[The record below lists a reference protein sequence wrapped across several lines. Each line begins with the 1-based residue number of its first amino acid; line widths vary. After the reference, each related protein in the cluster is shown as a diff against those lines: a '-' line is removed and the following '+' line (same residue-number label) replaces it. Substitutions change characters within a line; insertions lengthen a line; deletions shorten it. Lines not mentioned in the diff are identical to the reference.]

1 MHARRVRPDAGHI
14 DRRRI
19 AAAGLSA
26 VLPGLGQ
33 LFNRRTRLAAIFL
46 VPSLILVLVFALLW
60 LTQSPTQLAARAM
73 APTVLGA
80 LLTLNLILLVWR
92 LLAVGQA
99 FLDTRW
105 HGPTSRLGIGGIVVL
120 ALLVVVPH
128 VLVYQYGTA
137 FGRTFERIFEPGGV
151 GGVSEPGASP
161 TPAPGLDERINV
173 LLLGVDSLP
182 WRTTTLTDTMMV
194 VSLDP
199 VGKTVSM
206 LSVPRDLINVPLGN
220 GDVYGPKLNS
230 LMSYADRNPDE
241 FPAGGVATLQ
251 RALGALLEIDIQY
264 YARMEFPGFI
274 DMVDA
279 VGGVDVL
286 VDEGF
291 DDPTYDGYELGSR
304 GWSIEAGRHHLDGRN
319 ALAYARAR
327 KASGESDFTRAA
339 RQQQILVA
347 LRNAVTR
354 DGSLLWKLPDLL
366 DAVGKTVRTDVPVE
380 LLPQLAAVVDEVDN
394 AAITRAVIR
403 HPLVRSEQTR
413 YGSSLDPDVEAIREV
428 AAKLFSEPGVKPQ
441 PWPTPKPTRAPAASP
456 SP

>member
-1 MHARRVRPDAGHI
+1 MQARRIRPDTGPI
-14 DRRRI
+14 DRRRL

-33 LFNRRTRLAAIFL
+33 LFNRRSRLAALFL
-46 VPSLILVLVFALLW
+46 APSLIVLVVFALLW
-60 LTQSPTQLAARAM
+60 ATQSPTQLAARAM

-80 LLTLNLILLVWR
+80 LLTLNVLLLVWR
-92 LLAVGQA
+92 LLAVGQG

-105 HGPTSRLGIGGIVVL
+105 HGPTGRIGMVGIVVI
-120 ALLVVVPH
+120 AVLVVVPH
-128 VLVYQYGTA
+128 LLAYSYGTA
-137 FGRTFERIFEPGGV
+137 FGQTFAQVFK
-151 GGVSEPGASP
+151 PGASA
-161 TPAPGLDERINV
+161 TPATGLDERVNV

-182 WRTTTLTDTMMV
+182 WRNATLTDTMMV

-206 LSVPRDLINVPLGN
+206 LSLPRDLINVPLGN
-220 GDVYGPKLNS
+220 GNAFGPKINS

-241 FPAGGVATLQ
+241 FPDGGVAAL
-251 RALGALLEIDIQY
+251 RDALGALLGIDIHY

-274 DMVDA
+274 EMVDA
-279 VGGVDVL
+279 VGGVDVA
-286 VDEGF
+286 VAEGF
-291 DDPTYDGYELGSR
+291 SDPTYDGYELGTGK

-327 KASGESDFTRAA
+327 RASGESDFTRAG

-354 DGSLLWKLPDLL
+354 DGSLLWKLPSLL
-366 DAVGKTVRTDVPVE
+366 DAVGNTVRTDVPVE
-380 LLPQLAAVVDEVDN
+380 LLPQLAAIVDEVDN
-394 AAITRAVIR
+394 RAITRVVIR

-413 YGSSLDPDVEAIREV
+413 YGSSLNPDLEAIRAV
-428 AAKLFSEPGVKPQ
+428 AAALFPEPGEDPQ
-441 PWPTPKPTRAPAASP
+441 PWPTPKPTATPKPSASP
-456 SP
+456 